1 MQKATKILIGCL
13 MLIAMS
19 LCGCSTNLN
28 GTEEGRVI
36 EYTVLGADEIPDEF
50 KSQIEEAKGEEM
62 KLTYKDNE
70 YLYIARGYGTKE
82 TGGYSI
88 SVAQMYAENK
98 AIYFET
104 RLIEPSKDEAVSNQQ
119 NFPYIVVKT
128 ELCDMPVVF
137 K

>member
-1 MQKATKILIGCL
+1 MQKTIKILIGGI
-13 MLIAMS
+13 MLAAML
-19 LCGCSTNLN
+19 LCGCSADLG
-28 GTEEGRVI
+28 GTEEGRMI
-36 EYTVLGADEIPDEF
+36 EYKVLGNDEVPDEF
-50 KSQIEEAKGEEM
+50 KSQIEDAKGNDM

-70 YLYIARGYGTKE
+70 YLYIARGYGQKE

-88 SVAQMYAENK
+88 K

-104 RLIEPSKDEAVSNQQ
+104 KLIEPSENETVSNQQ